1 MNLYYLTL
9 EGISST
15 VFESQVLGLKKR
27 LDNSNINMTLV
38 IGQKFKSR
46 IAPIKFLSLWVQK
59 SVSFIFLGSIIDHK
73 KIAVRLERKIK
84 CDSLIIHC
92 RNIEAAYVGLLVK
105 DISQKNIKVIY
116 DVRGY
121 VEGEKI
127 FFNEPN
133 RERLFRELN
142 NRLFNS
148 DIYFSFVSKELFNIY
163 RSTYK
168 INENNVIFC
177 NSAYDDSI
185 FSLPDHNHSANT
197 NELVKILFVGGNQ
210 LYQKTQEI
218 IKVIEK
224 RPELELTVITSK
236 KINISLSGTN
246 IKLISDLTQSEINL
260 LADDFDYGIIYR
272 DGQVFNNVA
281 TPTKVSEYF
290 GKGLRIIAINSAG
303 AYTDLIANN
312 KLFGNVVNS
321 ERELLTLDL
330 EKTSFEQKKA
340 INLFAINNLSL
351 SNNLEK
357 YIGLYKKI
365 NEDF

>member
-15 VFESQVLGLKKR
+15 VFESQVLSLKKR
-27 LDNSNINMTLV
+27 LDNRKINTKLI
-38 IGQKFKSR
+38 IGQKIKSR
-46 IAPIKFLSLWVQK
+46 IPPIKFLNLWIQK
-59 SVSFIFLGSIIDHK
+59 SVSFIFLGPLIDHK
-73 KIAVRLERKIK
+73 KIAISLEHKIK
-84 CDSLIIHC
+84 SDSLIIHC
-92 RNIEAAYVGLLVK
+92 RNIEAAYVGLLIK
-105 DISQKNIKVIY
+105 EISQKNIKVIY

-121 VEGEKI
+121 VEGEKA

-133 RERLFRELN
+133 RERLFRKLN
-142 NRLFNS
+142 KRLFNS
-148 DIYFSFVSKELFNIY
+148 DIHFSFVSKELYNIY
-163 RSTYK
+163 KKTYK
-168 INENNVIFC
+168 IIEDRVVFC

-185 FSLPDHNHSANT
+185 FSVPSQNDSSKT
-197 NELVKILFVGGNQ
+197 NDLVKIIFVGGNQ
-210 LYQKTQEI
+210 LYQKIQEI
-218 IKVIEK
+218 INVIKK
-224 RPELELTVITSK
+224 RPEVELTVITPNK
-236 KINISLSGTN
+236 LNISLNGTN

-321 ERELLTLDL
+321 EKELLTLDL

-340 INLFAINNLSL
+340 INLFAFNNLSL

-357 YIGLYKKI
+357 YIDLYKKL